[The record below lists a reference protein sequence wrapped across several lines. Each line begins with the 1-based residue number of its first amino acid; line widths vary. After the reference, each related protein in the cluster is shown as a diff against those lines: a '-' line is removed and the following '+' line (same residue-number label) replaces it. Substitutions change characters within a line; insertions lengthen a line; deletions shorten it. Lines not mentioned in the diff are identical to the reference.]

1 MYKLKRLHKFV
12 DTFVIVLLLFGPF
25 PSMTSADSLKTP
37 AHAILLVDDNAHG
50 MVARRRVLMDLGYQ
64 VRTACS
70 AQEALA
76 IIAEQG
82 VRIDVLVTDYKMPTM
97 TGVELIAE
105 LKIRSPH
112 TRTVLLSAL
121 IEPWGMTEDSTG
133 ADAVMQKSAVEV
145 NQLTRTVQGLL
156 QKRVEKKPVA
166 SQRAKLRT
174 VVKNA

>member
-1 MYKLKRLHKFV
+1 
-12 DTFVIVLLLFGPF
+12 
-25 PSMTSADSLKTP
+25 
-37 AHAILLVDDNAHG
+37 
-50 MVARRRVLMDLGYQ
+50 MDLGYQ

-82 VRIDVLVTDYKMPTM
+82 VKIDVLVTDYKMPAM

-133 ADAVMQKSAVEV
+133 ADAVMQKSAAEV

-174 VVKNA
+174 VVKNG